1 MKVKRLVFCL
11 MLSVMLV
18 VTFIPV
24 SGFAVEAETDNDV
37 ITEGLT
43 DGTDEEGSLEEITFE
58 GADEDDCLWS
68 DGTVTYNVVLP
79 DNVEGDFNL
88 IVGVNDPT
96 LTEWE
101 PRFTEGVEYSF
112 DDGTLTLY
120 GDKIFEALGEEGDIA
135 AYATITDADEGVLL
149 AEGFASIFV
158 QKASVD
164 YYFPEDETVVLGM
177 EKYLSDSIEAEVY
190 GAEYPDGD
198 YVYCPITNIKVKE
211 QNPDGTV
218 SLRKEDGDWICSA
231 DKLGTAVIEVTYEDV
246 YQEEKTHTFI
256 LDVVETSYDVYVD
269 EEEGRY
275 AGLPGDSLHL
285 YANAWKSTANGV
297 DENAK
302 FEYEWTITKGAEFAE
317 IEQDAKDSSKAVVTF
332 NENITGDED
341 GYLNEEVTVRA
352 AVKEPAVD
360 NEIKASSERNFAIR
374 NEYYAIGLDDPDSF
388 NADLGVGESMTI
400 TPELHHFQVGQDSY
414 EVIEGAKFSIVC
426 FSDGEFN
433 VTEQDGTFTLER
445 LNSWETGFYIR
456 TSLDNEGEISRTF
469 NLNSVDD
476 DPSYDDDNEFVDPVD
491 ADAEIIEPGQEKDVN
506 TEVKDGL
513 FKFTAE
519 SDGKYVFYSRQ
530 VGSYC
535 DPRGRVVD
543 LELDEE
549 DQVLADERD
558 RFDNYLDLEDSYPD
572 DFQIYFDA
580 EAGHTYYLQAI
591 NCNGT
596 GEFTVGLVKS
606 DIESISYK
614 HVRDPYPLR
623 EGIDTYTRMDDEG
636 LTYWNV
642 DWPEEGDELTIT
654 KTDGAATYQFK
665 SLSDGTGSGDS
676 DWAFV
681 NKDNAKDVL
690 PAMPRIEDIPVSG
703 DEEVG
708 DTLNVD
714 LTYAGCKTEMQF
726 KIFENPIQSIEPS
739 TENITVDLV
748 EDEDDGVDYVTDW
761 DKITFTVKT
770 KDGKTNEYHLNP
782 DQYDNR
788 MFSGWMYC
796 EEIDDSFHCLCGPWD
811 YDEEND
817 ANWEVGGN
825 YTTTLKTAGFTINL
839 NVNVVKHEHQW
850 GTYIEPATLDEN
862 GMQMQQC
869 EICGESKEETEETI
883 YHPDQYT
890 FAKAVYTGEPVEPE
904 LTITDTE
911 GEVIAAS
918 NYDVEY
924 SNNTE
929 VGTASAVVMFKGDY
943 YSGVKDDLT
952 FEIEPGEEP
961 FDWFNVP
968 RIEVDEE
975 HDGSKNPYIYVGCTQ
990 EEYPYDDLVEVKG
1003 VSYDEDTNT
1012 LTLDNYKNANTYLGV
1027 HRLDALNV
1035 VVKGDCVVAT
1045 VDATAATSLHFKG
1058 DGSLTVKGFFG
1069 MASRLSGVEYAD
1081 ISLSVA
1087 PETSLH
1093 VSDSDGISIDTSQSD
1108 QNQAIQ
1114 LNGRDAEISQ
1124 EQKSIETGDG
1134 NTVYYYEYVING
1146 PVDIVGSWEQPDD
1159 PCAEGHTLT
1168 AKAEKPATCT
1178 EAGNNAYWEC
1188 SECGKY
1194 FSDKEGTVEIEK
1206 DSWVTAALGHD
1217 MTAHEEV
1224 DATCTEAGNNAYWK
1238 CNRCDKY
1245 FSDEEGTEEIEK
1257 DSWVIAALGHD
1268 MTAHKAVDA
1277 TCTKEGNNAY
1287 WECNECGKYFSD
1299 EEGTKEIE
1307 KDSWVIEALGH
1318 DYKEEVAGTAEAAT
1332 LTKDGKKADR
1342 KCSRCDDVETGKVI
1356 YRPDTESIQ
1365 FATATYNGKAQMPKV
1380 TIKDIN
1386 GDPIDSENFD
1396 VTYSNNVNAGVA
1408 AKAVITFKGA
1418 RYSGTVDDLTFKIN
1432 KANQRM
1438 TVKAATKTL
1447 KAKKLKK
1454 KAQTV
1459 TAITVAR
1466 QGATP
1471 TYRKLSGSG
1480 KLTVNAKTGKITV
1493 KKKTKKGTYKVKVRV
1508 TSGATVNYNAAYRD
1522 VFVTVK
1528 VKK

>member
-24 SGFAVEAETDNDV
+24 SGFAVEAESDNDV
-37 ITEGLT
+37 MAEGLT

-164 YYFPEDETVVLGM
+164 YSLPEDITEVMGM
-177 EKYLSDSIEAEVY
+177 NRYLDEYIEADVY
-190 GAEYPDGD
+190 GAEHPFGE
-198 YVYCPITNIKVKE
+198 VVNCPITDMKVIE
-211 QNPDGTV
+211 QNPSGVV
-218 SLRKEDGDWICSA
+218 SLEKEDESWVCSMN
-231 DKLGTAVIEVTYEDV
+231 KLGTAVIEVTYEDV
-246 YQEEKTHTFI
+246 YQEKQTCTFNVNVVKTKYEAVLYAEKDQH
-256 LDVVETSYDVYVD
+256 E
-269 EEEGRY
+269 
-275 AGLPGDSLHL
+275 GLPGDSLHL
-285 YANAWKSTANGV
+285 YANAYVSSV
-297 DENAK
+297 DEEVDEDPE
-302 FEYEWTITKGAEFAE
+302 FEYEWTITKGGEFAV
-317 IEQDAKDSSKAVVTF
+317 IEQDADDSSKAVVTF
-332 NENITGDED
+332 NEDIEAGED
-341 GYLNEEVTVRA
+341 GYIYEEVTARVD
-352 AVKEPAVD
+352 VKVGGEK
-360 NEIKASSERNFAIR
+360 KASDEMWLVIR
-374 NEYYAIGLDDPDSF
+374 NEYNVLELDDPDLF
-388 NADLGVGESMTI
+388 NPDLGVGESMSI
-400 TPELHHFQVGQDSY
+400 TPVVHHFQVGQESY
-414 EVIEGAKFSIVC
+414 DVVEGA
-426 FSDGEFN
+426 EFN
-433 VTEQDGTFTLER
+433 INCSEEEFDVTEQDGTFTMER
-445 LNSWETGFYIR
+445 LEPWATEFYLSA
-456 TSLDNEGEISRTF
+456 TLGSGEEVGRTF
-469 NLNSVDD
+469 KLNRLDD

-491 ADAEIIEPGQEKDVN
+491 ADAEPIEPGQEKHVN

-558 RFDNYLDLEDSYPD
+558 MFDNYLDLEDSYPD

-606 DIESISYK
+606 DIASISYK
-614 HVRDPYPLR
+614 QVRDPYPLR

-681 NKDNAKDVL
+681 NKDNAEDVL

-748 EDEDDGVDYVTDW
+748 EDEDDGVDYVADW
-761 DKITFTVKT
+761 DDITFTVKT
-770 KDGKTNEYHLNP
+770 KDGDTNEYLFNAEE
-782 DQYDNR
+782 YDNHIYG
-788 MFSGWMYC
+788 GWMYC
-796 EEIDDSFHCLCGPWD
+796 EEIDDSFHCLCGPWG

-890 FAKAVYTGEPVEPE
+890 FAKAVYTGEPVEPK

-911 GEVIAAS
+911 GEEIDAS

-952 FEIEPGEEP
+952 FEIEPGE
-961 FDWFNVP
+961 DV
-968 RIEVDEE
+968 
-975 HDGSKNPYIYVGCTQ
+975 HTHTMTAHKA
-990 EEYPYDDLVEVKG
+990 VE
-1003 VSYDEDTNT
+1003 
-1012 LTLDNYKNANTYLGV
+1012 
-1027 HRLDALNV
+1027 
-1035 VVKGDCVVAT
+1035 
-1045 VDATAATSLHFKG
+1045 
-1058 DGSLTVKGFFG
+1058 
-1069 MASRLSGVEYAD
+1069 
-1081 ISLSVA
+1081 
-1087 PETSLH
+1087 
-1093 VSDSDGISIDTSQSD
+1093 
-1108 QNQAIQ
+1108 
-1114 LNGRDAEISQ
+1114 
-1124 EQKSIETGDG
+1124 
-1134 NTVYYYEYVING
+1134 
-1146 PVDIVGSWEQPDD
+1146 
-1159 PCAEGHTLT
+1159 
-1168 AKAEKPATCT
+1168 ATCT

-1188 SECGKY
+1188 SECGK
-1194 FSDKEGTVEIEK
+1194 F
-1206 DSWVTAALGHD
+1206 
-1217 MTAHEEV
+1217 
-1224 DATCTEAGNNAYWK
+1224 
-1238 CNRCDKY
+1238 
-1245 FSDEEGTEEIEK
+1245 FSDEEGTEEIEE
-1257 DSWVIAALGHD
+1257 DSWIIEALGHNYEGVAGSAKDATCTEDGKEADQKCSRCQDVKTGKTIAALGHNYEEV
-1268 MTAHKAVDA
+1268 AGSAKDA
-1277 TCTKEGNNAY
+1277 TCTEDGKEADQKCSRC
-1287 WECNECGKYFSD
+1287 EDVKTGKTIEALGHNY
-1299 EEGTKEIE
+1299 EEVAGSAKDATCTEDGKEADQKCSRCPDVKTGKTIP
-1307 KDSWVIEALGH
+1307 ALGH
-1318 DYKEEVAGTAEAAT
+1318 DYKEVAGTAVVAT
-1332 LTKDGKKADR
+1332 LTEDGKEADQ
-1342 KCSRCDDVETGKVI
+1342 KCSRCPDEKEGAKVSHPET
-1356 YRPDTESIQ
+1356 YT
-1365 FATATYNGKAQMPKV
+1365 FAPATYNGKAQQPAV
-1380 TIKDIN
+1380 TVTAAN
-1386 GDPIDSENFD
+1386 GEVIGASNYT
-1396 VTYSNNVNAGVA
+1396 VTYSNNVYAGTA
-1408 AKAVITFKGA
+1408 AKAVIEFNGDK
-1418 RYSGTVDDLTFKIN
+1418 YQGTKDDLTFKIN
-1432 KANQRM
+1432 KAAQRM
-1438 TVKAATKTL
+1438 TVRAATKTL

-1454 KAQTV
+1454 KAQIV
-1459 TAITVAR
+1459 SAITVVR
-1466 QGATP
+1466 QGAVP
-1471 TYRKLSGSG
+1471 TYRKLSGAA

-1493 KKKTKKGTYKVKVRV
+1493 KKKTKKGTYRIKVRV
-1508 TSGATVNYNAAYRD
+1508 TSGATTNYNAAYRD
-1522 VFVTVK
+1522 VLVTVK

>member
-37 ITEGLT
+37 IAEGLT

-164 YYFPEDETVVLGM
+164 YSLPEDITEVAGMNVDLGG
-177 EKYLSDSIEAEVY
+177 YIEADVY
-190 GAEYPDGD
+190 GAEHPFGE
-198 YVYCPITNIKVKE
+198 VVNCRIAGMKVIE
-211 QNPDGTV
+211 QNPSGVV
-218 SLRKEDGDWICSA
+218 SLEKEDESWVCSMN
-231 DKLGTAVIEVTYEDV
+231 KLGTAVIEVTYEDV
-246 YQEEKTHTFI
+246 YQEKQTCTFNVNVVKTKYEAVLYAEKDQH
-256 LDVVETSYDVYVD
+256 E
-269 EEEGRY
+269 
-275 AGLPGDSLHL
+275 GLPGDSLHL
-285 YANAWKSTANGV
+285 YANAYVSSV
-297 DENAK
+297 DEEVDEDPE
-302 FEYEWTITKGAEFAE
+302 FEYEWTITKGGEFAV
-317 IEQDAKDSSKAVVTF
+317 IEQDADDSSKAVVTF
-332 NENITGDED
+332 NEDIEAGED
-341 GYLNEEVTVRA
+341 GYIYEEVTARVD
-352 AVKEPAVD
+352 VKVGGEK
-360 NEIKASSERNFAIR
+360 KASDEMWLVIR
-374 NEYYAIGLDDPDSF
+374 NEYNVLELDDPDLF
-388 NADLGVGESMTI
+388 NPDLGVGESMSI
-400 TPELHHFQVGQDSY
+400 TPVVHHFQVGQESY
-414 EVIEGAKFSIVC
+414 DVVEGA
-426 FSDGEFN
+426 EFN
-433 VTEQDGTFTLER
+433 INCSEEEFDVTEQDGTFTMER
-445 LNSWETGFYIR
+445 LEPWATEFYLSA
-456 TSLDNEGEISRTF
+456 TLGSGEEVGRTF
-469 NLNSVDD
+469 KLNRLDD

-491 ADAEIIEPGQEKDVN
+491 ADAEPIEPGQEKHVN

-558 RFDNYLDLEDSYPD
+558 MFDNYLDLEDTYPD

-681 NKDNAKDVL
+681 NKDNAEDVL

-748 EDEDDGVDYVTDW
+748 EDEDDGVDYVADW
-761 DKITFTVKT
+761 DDITFTVKT
-770 KDGKTNEYHLNP
+770 KDGDTNEYLFNAEE
-782 DQYDNR
+782 YDNHIYG
-788 MFSGWMYC
+788 GWMYC
-796 EEIDDSFHCLCGPWD
+796 EEIDDSFHCLCGPWG

-890 FAKAVYTGEPVEPE
+890 FAKAVYTGEPVEPK

-911 GEVIAAS
+911 GEEIDAS

-952 FEIEPGEEP
+952 FEIEPSEEP
-961 FDWFNVP
+961 SFDWFNVP

-975 HDGSKNPYIYVGCTQ
+975 HDGSKEPYIYVGCTQ
-990 EEYPYDDLVEVKG
+990 EEYPYDDPIEVKG

-1027 HRLDALNV
+1027 HRLDDLNV

-1081 ISLSVA
+1081 ISLSIA

-1114 LNGRDAEISQ
+1114 LNGRDAEITQ

-1134 NTVYYYEYVING
+1134 ETVYYYEYVING

-1188 SECGKY
+1188 SKCGKY
-1194 FSDKEGTVEIEK
+1194 FSDEEGTVEIEK

-1238 CNRCDKY
+1238 CNRCGKF
-1245 FSDEEGTEEIEK
+1245 FSDEEGTDEIEK

-1318 DYKEEVAGTAEAAT
+1318 DYKEEVPGTAEAAT
-1332 LTKDGKKADR
+1332 LTKDGKEADR